1 MNISRKCF
9 LAASFCICGLSPL
22 LRAEPAT
29 PEELREAR
37 NWVDAKF
44 RGAVRTESPPAG
56 LLVLLAFSAALA
68 AGGTLPFVTDHDKG
82 IAEAKRTGK
91 AGFVYFTADW

>member
-1 MNISRKCF
+1 M
-9 LAASFCICGLSPL
+9 
-22 LRAEPAT
+22 LRGF
-29 PEELREAR
+29 
-37 NWVDAKF
+37 V
-44 RGAVRTESPPAG
+44 PAG